1 VVALCLAGCGGG
13 SHERVAPLPK
23 LPAPVAFSLAS
34 RSDEVAR
41 ALDAGDSCHA
51 LAAAKQLREETIAA
65 INARR
70 IPGPFQETLG
80 NSVNDLVARI
90 TCVPPPE
97 KPKDH
102 GKHKGHDK
110 KHGEND

>member
-1 VVALCLAGCGGG
+1 
-13 SHERVAPLPK
+13 
-23 LPAPVAFSLAS
+23 
-34 RSDEVAR
+34 
-41 ALDAGDSCHA
+41 LDAADSCHA
-51 LAAAKQLREETIAA
+51 LAAAKQLQQETIAA

-90 TCVPPPE
+90 TCVPPAE
-97 KPKDH
+97 RPKDH